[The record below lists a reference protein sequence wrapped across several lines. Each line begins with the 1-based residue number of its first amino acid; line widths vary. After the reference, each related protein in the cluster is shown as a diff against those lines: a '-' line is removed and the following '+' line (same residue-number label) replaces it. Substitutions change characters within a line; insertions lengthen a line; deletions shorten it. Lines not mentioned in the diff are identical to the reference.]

1 MTRTISRKTATL
13 LAALALAALAGC
25 TAMEKSVGQCEG
37 GVSDLSTLSSV
48 TVQNPC

>member
-1 MTRTISRKTATL
+1 MNIIPNRKKS
-13 LAALALAALAGC
+13 LAMLAILAVAAVAGC
-25 TAMEKSVGQCEG
+25 TQPPAKCEG

>member
-1 MTRTISRKTATL
+1 MIRTVSRKAS
-13 LAALALAALAGC
+13 LAFLAVLALAALSGC
-25 TAMEKSVGQCEG
+25 TKPVGQCEG

>member
-1 MTRTISRKTATL
+1 MTCTFTRKMP
-13 LAALALAALAGC
+13 LALMAVLALTAVSGC
-25 TAMEKSVGQCEG
+25 MQPPEKCEG

>member
-1 MTRTISRKTATL
+1 MTCTPTRKTSLAF
-13 LAALALAALAGC
+13 LAALALAALSGC
-25 TAMEKSVGQCEG
+25 TQPPGKCEG

>member
-1 MTRTISRKTATL
+1 MIRTSTRKASLAL
-13 LAALALAALAGC
+13 MAVLAVAALSGC
-25 TAMEKSVGQCEG
+25 TQPTAKCEG

>member
-1 MTRTISRKTATL
+1 MSRTITRQASLAI
-13 LAALALAALAGC
+13 LAALALSALAGC
-25 TAMEKSVGQCEG
+25 TQPPGQCEG

>member
-1 MTRTISRKTATL
+1 MTCTLTRKTS
-13 LAALALAALAGC
+13 LALVAAMALAALSGC
-25 TAMEKSVGQCEG
+25 TPPPEKCEG